1 MGCVLREQFEVEA
14 CTVLDWQAV
23 VIQFPYLVDV
33 SSVDIAKS
41 YSQFLHHHN
50 PLYKSGRKQLC
61 NKLILRYLFVSIVV
75 EFVHDVVHFFI
86 VTWVSQ
92 QFLYL
97 AKLNVSSLV
106 LVEKFKCLFKGLSL
120 EQFLSV
126 GGGNDELREI
136 DLPGAIYVD
145 GVDNGSNVI
154 LLNAAVDCFVG
165 LDKLGNF
172 NNSTAI
178 LVDALE
184 FLSQLHSF
192 LLADGISG

>member
-1 MGCVLREQFEVEA
+1 MWFFQIRIVIVQPLVHIEATTLIELIAHLVFHVHVQIDALYVFLLSDIGFQIFHHLAANLILSVRLQNHKGKDVGGRDTLIILNPDGVASNHYVVVVDCLGMGCVLREQFEVEA

-86 VTWVSQ
+86 VT
-92 QFLYL
+92 
-97 AKLNVSSLV
+97 
-106 LVEKFKCLFKGLSL
+106 
-120 EQFLSV
+120 
-126 GGGNDELREI
+126 
-136 DLPGAIYVD
+136 
-145 GVDNGSNVI
+145 
-154 LLNAAVDCFVG
+154 
-165 LDKLGNF
+165 
-172 NNSTAI
+172 
-178 LVDALE
+178 
-184 FLSQLHSF
+184 
-192 LLADGISG
+192 